1 MTAAKTLAKIE
12 LKMQQNKA
20 HKTNKVNKKG
30 LWKHF
35 KCSWCTVTTTTTTT
49 TAPATVATTT
59 TKAIATTTATIYGN
73 GVQWN
78 WNLTQ
83 TQMQSK
89 LRATGSG
96 LTKQNGYGNANRLP
110 LCAVELSWLLSQ
122 VLKVKFRRQR
132 YSSFAPWGCLIASWE
147 FCLLIENA
155 KSRRVHENGVN
166 LSKTHTEYL

>member
-1 MTAAKTLAKIE
+1 MAATAKTTSWTTRTTHKIRTTWTTTTMTAAKTLAKIE

-35 KCSWCTVTTTTTTT
+35 KCSWRTVTTTTTTV
-49 TAPATVATTT
+49 PATVATTT
-59 TKAIATTTATIYGN
+59 TKAIATRTATIHGN

-89 LRATGSG
+89 LRATGNG
-96 LTKQNGYGNANRLP
+96 LTKQNGCGNANRLP
-110 LCAVELSWLLSQ
+110 LCAVELGWLLSQ

-132 YSSFAPWGCLIASWE
+132 YPSPAP
-147 FCLLIENA
+147 
-155 KSRRVHENGVN
+155 
-166 LSKTHTEYL
+166 